1 MPTDDLGPT
10 ESFFHRQLRTTSDV
24 ICPPYLEFLHGGLNL
39 QVTHHLFPRLPRH
52 NLRKASMLVKQ
63 AAKDEGLVYHE
74 FGFREGNRDV
84 VGVLKN
90 VANQVNIM
98 ANVANVEAREAVEKR
113 VKEHEESLKNR
124 A

>member
-1 MPTDDLGPT
+1 
-10 ESFFHRQLRTTSDV
+10 
-24 ICPPYLEFLHGGLNL
+24 
-39 QVTHHLFPRLPRH
+39 
-52 NLRKASMLVKQ
+52 MLVKQ
-63 AAKDEGLVYHE
+63 AAKDEGLAYHE

-90 VANQVNIM
+90 VANQVSIM